1 MSGGSISVVVP
12 CLNEEERIVPSLER
26 ILHHLAGLDMDW
38 EVLIVDDGSTDRTIE
53 AVIDAAKGDD
63 RVRALRFA
71 VNHGKGWAFR
81 EGFRAS
87 NGDLVLLC
95 DADLSGPIEQLDRL
109 LNGFDDVD
117 LAVGSR
123 TAEGAVIAV
132 PQGGG
137 RQVAGK
143 IFRALVSVLRLSS
156 IRDTQCGFKLLR
168 RSTMTEIVEDVEAT
182 GFAFD
187 VELLMRAET
196 LGRRMSERAITW
208 SHVEGSKLG
217 VGAGGLRAVLDLAAV
232 WMRKRRL
239 VRSLRRAS

>member
-1 MSGGSISVVVP
+1 MKGGSISVVVP
-12 CLNEEERIVPSLER
+12 CLNEEERIVPSMQRMLDYFS
-26 ILHHLAGLDMDW
+26 GLDKDW
-38 EVLIVDDGSTDRTIE
+38 EVVVVDDGSTDRTRE
-53 AVIDAAKGDD
+53 AVTDAAGGDA
-63 RVRALRFA
+63 RVRVLRFE

-81 EGFRAS
+81 QGFRES
-87 NGDLVLLC
+87 SGDLVLLC
-95 DADLSGPIEQLDRL
+95 DADLSGPIEQLGTLIED
-109 LNGFDDVD
+109 FDDVD

-123 TAEGAVIAV
+123 AVEGAIIAV

-143 IFRALVSVLRLSS
+143 IFRALVRCLRLSS
-156 IRDTQCGFKLLR
+156 VRDTQCGFKLLR
-168 RSTMTEIVEDVEAT
+168 RSTTTEVVEEVEAM

-196 LGRRMSERAITW
+196 VGLRVSERGITW

-217 VGAGGLRAVLDLAAV
+217 VGAGGLRAVLDLAPV

-239 VRSLRRAS
+239 VRALRRTT